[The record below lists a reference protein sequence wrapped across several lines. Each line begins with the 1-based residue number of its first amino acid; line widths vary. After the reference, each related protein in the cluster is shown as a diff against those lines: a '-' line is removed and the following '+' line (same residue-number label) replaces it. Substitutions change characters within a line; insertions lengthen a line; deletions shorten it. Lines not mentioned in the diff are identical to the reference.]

1 MREQDQQRPHLS
13 RAQQNGGTRLT
24 PFRLDS
30 GKSNSRSFALP
41 EIGFGM
47 ASNVCCARPFLQQC
61 KRNFMM
67 VERAMV

>member
-30 GKSNSRSFALP
+30 
-41 EIGFGM
+41 
-47 ASNVCCARPFLQQC
+47 ASPSPDAYGDSINGL
-61 KRNFMM
+61 NDMWTM
-67 VERAMV
+67 YI